1 MQLKGC
7 FGGLLVLVGL
17 LQKSDF
23 CSTLKPGIK
32 GFEEQFFVVVESGGS
47 ARYVSS

>member
-17 LQKSDF
+17 LQKTHF
-23 CSTLKPGIK
+23 CSTLNRASKALGRIK
-32 GFEEQFFVVVESGGS
+32 RVRVIGMQVCFF
-47 ARYVSS
+47 